1 MKIVIKMN
9 NINVNEKL
17 AEKYLNNTC
26 RWRGGQL
33 EGYVCFLSAKFV
45 ENKHRKRNENF
56 LNVRKH
62 VESLSYVAVL
72 EMKKTFHHYR
82 VCVKQLDWQP

>member
-1 MKIVIKMN
+1 MKN
-9 NINVNEKL
+9 L

-33 EGYVCFLSAKFV
+33 ECFVCFLSAKFV
-45 ENKHRKRNENF
+45 ENKHRKKNENF

-62 VESLSYVAVL
+62 VESLSYIAIL
-72 EMKKTFHHYR
+72 ETKKPSTTTVY
-82 VCVKQLDWQP
+82 V